1 MNILGLISNGGQ
13 VKRVFSVLNNRFFF
27 LKHKEVISKQLSV
40 LAFKKPVI
48 H

>member
-27 LKHKEVISKQLSV
+27 
-40 LAFKKPVI
+40 FKAQRSYK
-48 H
+48 